1 MSGKRFW
8 LETLGCPKN
17 EVDSDKLTG
26 ELLRD
31 GYTLAADPA
40 EADLVVVNTCAFI
53 EAAREESV
61 ETILALGEVRPEGSR
76 LVVTGCMA
84 ERYGAELADA
94 LPEVDLVAGFGAS
107 LTEPSP
113 TRVSLGAKP
122 DTRADSYLL
131 ELPRSASAGP
141 WAYVK
146 AAEGC
151 DRRCGFCAIPTF
163 RGDQRS
169 RTAPAIV
176 AEVGALVEGGTKE
189 VVLIAQDLVSWGLDR
204 RAKGEGTALDVLD
217 DPRVSMQPLV
227 ELTEALATEVERL
240 RLLYLYPSG
249 LTSRLIEA
257 ILATG
262 VPYFDLSL
270 QHVSRPL
277 MRTMRRWGDAD
288 RFLERIAAIRAADP
302 LATFRSSFILGY
314 PGETEADHDLLLEFL
329 DEAELDWGGF
339 FTFSPEDGTYAQG
352 LEGQVPAE
360 LAAERLAEATERQE
374 LITLRRRDA
383 LVGQTRSVLID
394 SPGRAR
400 SVHEAP
406 EIDGIIEVPGSLEP
420 GTILDVR
427 ITASLGTDLVAEP
440 VGAP

>member
-1 MSGKRFW
+1 MPGGRYW

-17 EVDSDKLTG
+17 EVDSDKLVG
-26 ELLRD
+26 ELLRE
-31 GYTLAADPA
+31 GYVAADDPA
-40 EADLVVVNTCAFI
+40 DADLVVVNTCAFI

-61 ETILALGEVRPEGSR
+61 ETVLAMAEVRAPGAR

-107 LTEPSP
+107 LTAPSQ
-113 TRVSLGAKP
+113 TRVSLGLKP

-131 ELPRSASAGP
+131 ELPRSAPAGP

-169 RTAPAIV
+169 RSAPSIL
-176 AEVGALVEGGTKE
+176 AEARQLREGGTKE
-189 VVLIAQDLVSWGLDR
+189 IVLIAQDLVSWGLDR
-204 RAKGEGTALDVLD
+204 RAKGAGEALDVLD
-217 DPRVSMQPLV
+217 DPTFAMQPLV
-227 ELTEALATEVERL
+227 ELTEVLASEVDRL

-249 LTSRLIEA
+249 LTERLIEA
-257 ILATG
+257 VLSTG
-262 VPYFDLSL
+262 LPYFDLSL

-277 MRTMRRWGDAD
+277 MRKMRRWGDAD
-288 RFLERIAAIRAADP
+288 RFLDRIAAIRSADP

-314 PGETEADHDLLLEFL
+314 PGETEADHDLLLSFL

-339 FTFSPEDGTYAQG
+339 FVFSPEDGTYATD
-352 LEGQVPAE
+352 LPDQVPTE
-360 LAAERLAEATERQE
+360 LAHERLAEATERQE
-374 LITLRRRDA
+374 QITLRRRDA
-383 LVGQTRSVLID
+383 LIGQTREVLID

-400 SVHEAP
+400 SIHEAP
-406 EIDGIIEVPGSLEP
+406 DIDGIIEVPADLRV
-420 GTILDVR
+420 GTLVDVT
-427 ITASLGTDLVAEP
+427 ITASLGIDLVGTP
-440 VGAP
+440 VVAS

>member
-1 MSGKRFW
+1 MPGGRYW

-17 EVDSDKLTG
+17 EVDSDKLAG
-26 ELLRD
+26 ELLRE
-31 GYTLAADPA
+31 GYVAADDPA
-40 EADLVVVNTCAFI
+40 DADLVVVNTCAFI

-61 ETILALGEVRPEGSR
+61 ETVLAMAEARAPGAR

-107 LTEPSP
+107 LTTPSP
-113 TRVSLGAKP
+113 TRVSLGLKP

-131 ELPRSASAGP
+131 ELPRSAPAGP

-169 RTAPAIV
+169 RSAPSIL
-176 AEVGALVEGGTKE
+176 AEARQLSEGGTKE
-189 VVLIAQDLVSWGLDR
+189 IVLIAQDLVSWGLDR
-204 RAKGEGTALDVLD
+204 RATGAGEALDVLD
-217 DPRVSMQPLV
+217 DPTFSMQPLV
-227 ELTEALATEVERL
+227 ELTEVLANEVDRL

-249 LTSRLIEA
+249 LTERLIEA
-257 ILATG
+257 VLSTG
-262 VPYFDLSL
+262 LPYFDLSL

-277 MRTMRRWGDAD
+277 MRKMRRWGDAD
-288 RFLERIAAIRAADP
+288 RFLDRIAAIRSADP

-314 PGETEADHDLLLEFL
+314 PGETEADHDLLLSFL

-339 FTFSPEDGTYAQG
+339 FVFSPEDGTYATD
-352 LEGQVPAE
+352 LPDQVPTE
-360 LAAERLAEATERQE
+360 LAHERLAEATERQE
-374 LITLRRRDA
+374 QITLRRRDA
-383 LVGQTRSVLID
+383 LIGQTREVLID

-400 SVHEAP
+400 SIHEAP
-406 EIDGIIEVPGSLEP
+406 DIDGIIEVPADLRV
-420 GTILDVR
+420 GTMVDVT
-427 ITASLGTDLVAEP
+427 ITASLGIDL
-440 VGAP
+440 VGAPVVAS